1 MSAPAPELRAVE
13 HWFEA
18 AGLPYFVGD
27 QATRVEAWLSSRR
40 IVASLLLV
48 VGVSAVGGW
57 ALGRWAGTGWGTTG
71 GIVLLLA
78 LLGGYAGGLLRMG
91 TMMGWAVR
99 RTFGS
104 LGLMVPLLTRA
115 LPLLLLA
122 VTFLFVNAEVWQVAA
137 LMPRP
142 RLWLVVAGFSVVAV
156 LFLLVRLPEE
166 VRAVEREAAGH
177 RVVELCAGTPAAS
190 LATERTAPAELP
202 RFARANLVL
211 VLLFNQAVQVLLL
224 AVLLLAFFVGFGL
237 LAIPDATVSAWTGE
251 PVTSLPSLGSS
262 VPVSNEL
269 FQVSVFLAA
278 FSGLYFTVY
287 AVTDATYREQ
297 FFSSVS
303 DELERA
309 VAVHAAYA
317 AAREP
322 AAAPAPAPEPTLEPT
337 PEPTPER

>member
-1 MSAPAPELRAVE
+1 MATAAEVRAVE
-13 HWFEA
+13 RWFEEQ
-18 AGLPYFVGD
+18 GLPYFVGGHAD
-27 QATRVEAWLSSRR
+27 RVEAWLSSRR

-48 VGVSAVGGW
+48 LAVSAAAGW
-57 ALGRWAGTGWGTTG
+57 TLGHHAGTQWGTTAG
-71 GIVLLLA
+71 VLLFLV
-78 LLGGYAGGLLRMG
+78 LVGGYAGGLLRMT
-91 TMMGWAVR
+91 TMVRWAVR

-137 LMPRP
+137 LMPRG
-142 RLWLVVAGFSVVAV
+142 RLWLAVVGFAVVAV

-166 VRAVEREAAGH
+166 VRQVEHEASGEH
-177 RVVELCAGTPAAS
+177 VVGRCAGTPAEALAS
-190 LATERTAPAELP
+190 LATPSVPLP
-202 RFARANLVL
+202 RFARVNLVM

-224 AVLLLAFFVGFGL
+224 ALLLLAFFVAFGL
-237 LAIPDATVSAWTGE
+237 LAIPDGTVEAWTGAA
-251 PVTSLPSLGSS
+251 VTDLPSLGSR

-278 FSGLYFTVY
+278 FAGLYFTVY

-317 AAREP
+317 AARDEVT
-322 AAAPAPAPEPTLEPT
+322 AV
-337 PEPTPER
+337 ER

>member
-1 MSAPAPELRAVE
+1 MSAAAPDVRAVE
-13 HWFEA
+13 RWFEA
-18 AGLPYFVGD
+18 QGLPYFVGD
-27 QATRVEAWLSSRR
+27 QADRVEAWLSSRR
-40 IVASLLLV
+40 IVASLVLV
-48 VGVSAVGGW
+48 VALSVAGGW
-57 ALGRWAGTGWGTTG
+57 AVGRAAGTGWGTSAG
-71 GIVLLLA
+71 VLLLVV
-78 LLGGYAGGLLRMG
+78 LLGGYAGRLLRMT
-91 TMMGWAVR
+91 TMVRWAVR

-142 RLWLVVAGFSVVAV
+142 RLWLAVLGFAVVAV

-166 VRAVEREAAGH
+166 VRGVERDAAGE
-177 RVVELCAGTPAAS
+177 RVVERCAGTPAAALVRPDTS
-190 LATERTAPAELP
+190 ASGLP

-224 AVLLLAFFVGFGL
+224 AVLLLGFFVVFGL
-237 LAIPDATVSAWTGE
+237 LAIPEATIESWTGQ
-251 PVTSLPSLGSS
+251 PVTDLPSLGQV
-262 VPVSNEL
+262 VPVTNEL
-269 FQVSVFLAA
+269 FQVAVFLAA
-278 FSGLYFTVY
+278 FAGLYFTVY

-309 VAVHAAYA
+309 VAVHAAYT
-317 AAREP
+317 AARE
-322 AAAPAPAPEPTLEPT
+322 AAPGPAPEPA
-337 PEPTPER
+337 PER

>member
-1 MSAPAPELRAVE
+1 MSAAATDVRAVE
-13 HWFEA
+13 RWFEA
-18 AGLPYFVGD
+18 QGLPYFVGD
-27 QATRVEAWLSSRR
+27 HADRVESWLSSKR
-40 IVASLLLV
+40 ILASLVLV
-48 VGVSAVGGW
+48 LALSVGAGWLVGH
-57 ALGRWAGTGWGTTG
+57 RAGTEWGTTVG
-71 GIVLLLA
+71 VLLFLL
-78 LLGGYAGGLLRMG
+78 LLGGYAGGLLRMT
-91 TMMGWAVR
+91 TMLRWAVR

-104 LGLMVPLLTRA
+104 LGLMVPLLPRA

-142 RLWLVVAGFSVVAV
+142 RLWLVVLAFAAVAV

-166 VRAVEREAAGH
+166 VRGVERDASGERLAQ
-177 RVVELCAGTPAAS
+177 LCAGTPAES
-190 LATERTAPAELP
+190 LHAPSVTSAGLP
-202 RFARANLVL
+202 RFARVNLVL

-224 AVLLLAFFVGFGL
+224 AVLLLGFFVAFGL
-237 LAIPDATVSAWTGE
+237 LAIPDATVESWTGAA
-251 PVTSLPSLGSS
+251 VTDLPSLGAR

-278 FSGLYFTVY
+278 FAGLYFTVY

-303 DELERA
+303 EELERA

-317 AAREP
+317 AAREEVP
-322 AAAPAPAPEPTLEPT
+322 AA
-337 PEPTPER
+337 ER